1 MREYWECLEHNTVYK
16 KLQCP
21 GCERDKAW
29 GDLTGAI
36 YEAFYIP
43 QIVDW
48 LNKKISKALYN
59 LQSLNR

>member
-1 MREYWECLEHNTVYK
+1 MIITDRGELKKVVKYWECLEHNTVYE

-36 YEAFYIP
+36 YKGSMTI
-43 QIVDW
+43 
-48 LNKKISKALYN
+48 
-59 LQSLNR
+59 